1 MKFSDYRNKFKKMP
15 RWLKWIYY
23 LVLFE
28 IGLLICFWLEVPFFY
43 NLAKLANIK
52 IIDNIL
58 NLLKEGGFYFTW
70 VIICGAI
77 LFIDLSKK
85 IKGSY
90 DYLRRAVFLITSA
103 LVSGL
108 VAEILKIIIRRE
120 RPEPLY
126 FTGGNFRGWVGA
138 WWKSNDLGTPSSHAM
153 VAFGATW
160 ALCIMFP
167 QARIIWIFIGV
178 GCAISRMVH
187 QAHLLGDVY
196 IAAVLSYIIVH
207 FLAKR
212 ILINNNTQDLEKK

>member
-1 MKFSDYRNKFKKMP
+1 MNYSRYKEKFNALP
-15 RWLKWIYY
+15 RYLKWIYY

-43 NLAKLANIK
+43 NLAKLAHIK
-52 IIDNIL
+52 IINNIFD
-58 NLLKEGGFYFTW
+58 LLKEGGFYFTW
-70 VIICGAI
+70 IIVCCAI
-77 LFIDLSKK
+77 LLIDLPKRV
-85 IKGSY
+85 KGSY
-90 DYLRRAVFLITSA
+90 NFIRRAVFLFTSS

-108 VAEILKIIIRRE
+108 VAEILKIVIRRE

-153 VAFGATW
+153 VAFGAAW

-178 GCAISRMVH
+178 GCALSRMVQ

-196 IAAVLSYIIVH
+196 IAAVLSYVIVQ
-207 FLAKR
+207 FLARK
-212 ILINNNTQDLEKK
+212 ILNIKNTQNLENK